1 MKIFKF
7 IILPIVVFVGIFF
20 LNSCKSGIPDGAVPV
35 KNFVAEKYLGKW
47 YEIARFDFRFERG
60 LDNTTAEYSLNS
72 DGSIKV
78 VNRGYKTAENEW
90 KEAVGEARFL
100 EDSSTGR
107 LKVSFFKPFWGA
119 YNIISIDG
127 DYEYALVAGDNLK
140 YLWILSREKTIPDD
154 IREKY
159 LSLAKK
165 LGYKTENMI
174 WPKHDR

>member
-1 MKIFKF
+1 M
-7 IILPIVVFVGIFF
+7 
-20 LNSCKSGIPDGAVPV
+20 
-35 KNFVAEKYLGKW
+35 
-47 YEIARFDFRFERG
+47 ARFDFRFERG
-60 LDNTTAEYSLNS
+60 LDNTTAQYSLNP

-100 EDSSTGR
+100 ENPSVGR

-119 YNIISIDG
+119 YNILSIDG
-127 DYEYALVAGDNLK
+127 DYQYALVAGDNLK
-140 YLWILSREKTIPDD
+140 YLWILSREQTIPDE

-165 LGYKTENMI
+165 LGYKTENLI